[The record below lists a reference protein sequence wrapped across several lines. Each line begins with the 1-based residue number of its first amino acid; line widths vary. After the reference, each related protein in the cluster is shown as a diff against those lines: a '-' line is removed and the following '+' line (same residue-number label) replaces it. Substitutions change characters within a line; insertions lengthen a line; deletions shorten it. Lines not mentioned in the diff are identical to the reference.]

1 MSSENE
7 SEGFVANVKTY
18 TKKERNMYLTGMFGQ
33 NMIYNIVAT
42 GLYYYFQNIICLP
55 AVALGWI
62 MGLARVWDAINDP
75 MMGVLVDRTKSKY
88 GKCRSWLLFAP
99 ILVCIFTCLC
109 FVNGNYSDA
118 KLAGDSTKMVL
129 IVAWAAVSYVLWG
142 MSYTTGDV
150 PLWGMISRMSDSSR
164 DRSNLIAAAR
174 IIASVGGAI
183 PLIGIVPLS
192 QAVNSM
198 LEKSATAQN
207 GFIIVGIAMTVV
219 GSIFFE
225 FTGVGTKEHVASST
239 KQVSVGENFAIMW
252 KCVPFRRLF
261 ISGLLRSPVQ
271 LILSVAMTLLSYYY
285 CAGDLTNMFTD
296 LRTLVIVAI
305 IVGGLFIGQ
314 FVAMGLCPMMID
326 KFDVKN
332 VYNFCSGLSAIPFA
346 LMYLIYAIAPTQ
358 LAEFGYAIPLAICM
372 TLAGGGFGAAQ
383 TCQSVMISDCIDYEE
398 YHNGFRPDGVFFS
411 GQSFITK
418 FSSGIAS
425 VVAAYAYAAVGYT
438 DVNVAAMNEALQNGA
453 NFATDYPEYSQMM
466 WLLVSIPPAIG
477 MAISI
482 IPTIKYELTSK
493 VHQGIL
499 DELVVRHQQNEE
511 AALEGGVAEAADTTA
526 QAEVTVDAEGNTGTD
541 DDSPSEE

>member
-7 SEGFVANVKTY
+7 SAGSAVNVKTY

-33 NMIYNIVAT
+33 NMIYNIVST

-99 ILVCIFTCLC
+99 IMVCVITCLC

-118 KLAGDSTKMVL
+118 KLAEDSTKMVL
-129 IVAWAAVSYVLWG
+129 IVAWAAVAYVLWG
-142 MSYTTGDV
+142 MIYTTGDV
-150 PLWGMISRMSDSSR
+150 PLWGLISRMSDSAR
-164 DRSNLIAAAR
+164 DRANLIAASR
-174 IIASVGGAI
+174 IIASIGGAVAVV
-183 PLIGIVPLS
+183 GIIPLS

-198 LEKSATAQN
+198 LDKSAMAQN

-219 GSIFFE
+219 GSVFFE
-225 FTGVGTKEHVASST
+225 FTGLGTKEHVASST

-252 KCVPFRRLF
+252 KCMPFRRLF

-271 LILSVAMTLLSYYY
+271 LMMSVSMTLLSYYY
-285 CAGDLTNMFTD
+285 CAGDLMNIFTD
-296 LRTLVIVAI
+296 FRTLVIVGI
-305 IVGGLFIGQ
+305 IAGGMFFGQ
-314 FVAMGLCPMMID
+314 FIAMGLSPMLID

-332 VYNFCSGLSAIPFA
+332 VYNFCSGLSAIPYV
-346 LMYLIYAIAPTQ
+346 LMYIIYLLGPTR
-358 LAEFGYAIPLAICM
+358 LAEFGFAIPLAICM
-372 TLAGGGFGAAQ
+372 LLAGGGFGAAQ

-398 YHNGFRPDGVFFS
+398 YHHGFRPDGVFFS

-418 FSSGIAS
+418 FASGIAS
-425 VVAAYAYAAVGYT
+425 VISAYAFAAVGYT
-438 DVNVAAMNEALQNGA
+438 DVNIDAMNKALQQGA
-453 NFATDYPEYSQMM
+453 NFATDYSEYSQIM
-466 WLLVSIPPAIG
+466 WLLISIPPAIG
-477 MAISI
+477 MAICI

-493 VHQGIL
+493 VHKDIL

-511 AALEGGVAEAADTTA
+511 AALEGGAAEA
-526 QAEVTVDAEGNTGTD
+526 VNVNVNVDMAEGIDESNGTD
-541 DDSPSEE
+541 DGSPSEK